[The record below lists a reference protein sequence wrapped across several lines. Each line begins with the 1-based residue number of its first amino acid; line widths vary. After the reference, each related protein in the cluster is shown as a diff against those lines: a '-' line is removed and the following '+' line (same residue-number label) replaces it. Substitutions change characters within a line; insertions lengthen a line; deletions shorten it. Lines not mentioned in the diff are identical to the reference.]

1 MKETVNG
8 YNKRQALEPSRHEPS
23 RYIVSIDL
31 GTTNCAVAYIDTF
44 EQEDESPDIRLFRIP
59 QVIACGTVEEQ
70 QLLPSFSY
78 QVAPGEIPQGSLDLP
93 WHEET
98 EFVVGT
104 FARERGSE
112 VPDRVISSSKSW
124 LSFSGADR
132 TAPLLPWDAP
142 EEVPHISPIEASSR
156 LLKHIRD
163 AWNQMVAKGNQ
174 DLFLESQEIFLTVP
188 ASFDAT
194 ARELTVRAAKMA
206 GISRV
211 TLLEEPQAAFYAWI
225 ESTEEGWRKEVSVE
239 DVILVC
245 DIGGGTT
252 DFSLILVSES
262 QGELL
267 LERIAVGDHI
277 LLGGDNIDLTLAYA
291 IRNRLA
297 GEGIKLDNW
306 QMRGLLHSARRAKE
320 QIFEN
325 RDCESH
331 PVTILGKG
339 RRVIGGTISTELTRQ
354 EIEEVILNG
363 FFPKCADTD
372 QPKERHKAGL
382 KELGLPYASD
392 PAVTRH
398 LAWFLQRHR
407 NDSNLPGEA
416 LRPTAVLFNGGVM
429 KAEPL
434 KQGVIDALESWNGDK
449 KGLKVLP
456 SRSLDLAVAYG
467 GVYYGLARRGRG
479 IRIRSGIERSYYIG
493 IETAMPAVPGM
504 PAPIKA
510 LCVVPFGIEEGT
522 EMDLPEREFGLVV
535 GELVSFRFLGSTSR
549 HDDRIGDIIEDWEE
563 EGIEELVPLQTR
575 LPAEEGQEGTP
586 VRVRLHIKVTEIGTL
601 ELWFASQN
609 KCWKLEFNVRQR

>member
-1 MKETVNG
+1 M
-8 YNKRQALEPSRHEPS
+8 QS
-23 RYIVSIDL
+23 RYIVGIDL
-31 GTTNCAVAYIDTF
+31 GTTNCAVAYVDTF
-44 EQEDESPDIRLFRIP
+44 EHEDDSPEIRLFRIP
-59 QVIACGTVEEQ
+59 QVVAPGTVEER

-78 QVAPGEIPQGSLDLP
+78 QLAAGEVPQESLNLP
-93 WHEET
+93 WPEDAG
-98 EFVVGT
+98 FLVGT
-104 FARERGSE
+104 FAGERGAE

-124 LSFSGADR
+124 LSYSGADR
-132 TAPLLPWDAP
+132 TASLLPWGAP
-142 EEVPHISPIEASSR
+142 EEVAHISPIEASSR
-156 LLKHIRD
+156 LLKHIRH
-163 AWNQMVAKGNQ
+163 AWNHVIATGNP
-174 DLFLESQEIFLTVP
+174 DFFLESQEIFLTVP

-194 ARELTVRAAKMA
+194 ARELTVRAAEMA
-206 GISRV
+206 GLSQV

-225 ESTEEGWRKEVSVE
+225 ESSQNTWQKEVSVG

-262 QGELL
+262 QGELV

-277 LLGGDNIDLTLAYA
+277 LLGGDNIDLTLAHG

-320 QIFEN
+320 EIFEN
-325 RDCESH
+325 PDCDSH

-354 EIEEVILNG
+354 EIEKVILNG
-363 FFPKCADTD
+363 FFPECSEADR
-372 QPKERHKAGL
+372 PEERHHAGL

-398 LAWFLQRHR
+398 MSWFLQRHR
-407 NDSNLPGEA
+407 NDGNFPGEA

-434 KQGVIDALESWNGDK
+434 KRKVIEILESWNEGGK
-449 KGLKVLP
+449 ELKVLA
-456 SRSLDLAVAYG
+456 SGSLDLAVAYG

-479 IRIRSGIERSYYIG
+479 MRICSGTERSYYIG

-510 LCVVPFGIEEGT
+510 LCVVPFGMEEGT
-522 EMDLPEREFGLVV
+522 EADLSDREFGLVV
-535 GELVSFRFLGSTSR
+535 GEPVSFRFFGSTSR
-549 HDDRIGDIIEDWEE
+549 HDDRTGDIIEEWAEE
-563 EGIEELVPLQTR
+563 RIEELVPLETE
-575 LPAEEGQEGTP
+575 LPAEEGQEGSP

-601 ELWFASQN
+601 ELWFVSET
-609 KCWKLEFNVRQR
+609 KRWKLEFNVRQP

>member
-1 MKETVNG
+1 MET
-8 YNKRQALEPSRHEPS
+8 S
-23 RYIVSIDL
+23 RYIVGIDL
-31 GTTNCAVAYIDTF
+31 GTTNCAVAYVDTF
-44 EQEDESPDIRLFRIP
+44 EEEDENPEIRLFRIP
-59 QVIACGTVEEQ
+59 QVVAPGTVEEQ

-78 QVAPGEIPQGSLDLP
+78 QVATGELPQGSLDLP
-93 WHEET
+93 WQEERG
-98 EFVVGT
+98 FVVGV
-104 FARERGSE
+104 FARERGAE

-124 LSFSGADR
+124 LSHSGADR
-132 TAPLLPWDAP
+132 TASLLPWDAP

-163 AWNQMVAKGNQ
+163 AWNHVIAAGNP
-174 DLFLESQEIFLTVP
+174 DFFLESQEIFLTVP

-194 ARELTVRAAKMA
+194 ARELTVRAAEMA

-211 TLLEEPQAAFYAWI
+211 TLLEEPQAGFYAWI
-225 ESTEEGWRKEVSVE
+225 ESTQEGWRKEVSVG

-262 QGELL
+262 RGELV

-297 GEGIKLDNW
+297 GEGTKLDNW

-320 QIFEN
+320 EIFEN
-325 RDCESH
+325 PDCESH
-331 PVTILGKG
+331 PVTVLGKG

-354 EIEEVILNG
+354 EIEEVVLNG
-363 FFPKCADTD
+363 FFPKCAETD
-372 QPKERHKAGL
+372 RPRESRQAGL

-392 PAVTRH
+392 PAVIRH
-398 LAWFLQRHR
+398 MAWFLQRHR
-407 NDSNLPGEA
+407 SNSNLGGEG

-429 KAEPL
+429 KAELL
-434 KQGVIDALESWNGDK
+434 KHRIIEILESWYEGE
-449 KGLKVLP
+449 KGLKVLA

-467 GVYYGLARRGRG
+467 GVYYGLARHGRG
-479 IRIRSGIERSYYIG
+479 IRIRSGTERSYYIG

-510 LCVVPFGIEEGT
+510 LCVVPFGMEEGT
-522 EMDLPEREFGLVV
+522 EANLPDREFGLVV
-535 GELVSFRFLGSTSR
+535 GEPASFRFLGSTSR
-549 HDDRIGDIIEDWEE
+549 HDDRIGDIIEEWAEE
-563 EGIEELVPLQTR
+563 DVEELVPLETE
-575 LPAEEGQEGTP
+575 LPAEKGQEGTP

-601 ELWFASQN
+601 ELWFVSET
-609 KCWKLEFNVRQR
+609 KRWKLEFNVRQP

>member
-1 MKETVNG
+1 M
-8 YNKRQALEPSRHEPS
+8 QS
-23 RYIVSIDL
+23 RYIVGIDL
-31 GTTNCAVAYIDTF
+31 GTTNCAVAYVDTF
-44 EQEDESPDIRLFRIP
+44 EQEGDSPKIRLFGIP
-59 QVIACGTVEEQ
+59 QVVAPGTVEQ
-70 QLLPSFSY
+70 RQLLPSFSY
-78 QVAPGEIPQGSLDLP
+78 QIAEGELPPGSLDLP
-93 WHEET
+93 WQEDT
-98 EFVVGT
+98 GFVVGS
-104 FARERGSE
+104 FAGERGAE
-112 VPDRVISSSKSW
+112 VPHRVVSSSKSW
-124 LSFSGADR
+124 LSYSGADR
-132 TAPLLPWDAP
+132 TAPLLPWGAP
-142 EEVPHISPIEASSR
+142 EDVPHISPIEASSR
-156 LLKHIRD
+156 LLSHIRH
-163 AWNQMVAKGNQ
+163 AWNQVIASGNP

-194 ARELTVRAAKMA
+194 ARELTVRAAEMA
-206 GISRV
+206 GLSRV

-225 ESTEEGWRKEVSVE
+225 ENSHKTWKKEVSVG

-262 QGELL
+262 QGELV

-320 QIFEN
+320 KIFESA
-325 RDCESH
+325 DCDSH

-339 RRVIGGTISTELTRQ
+339 RRVIGGTISSELTRQ

-363 FFPKCADTD
+363 FFPKCSEIDRPT
-372 QPKERHKAGL
+372 ERHQAGL

-398 LAWFLQRHR
+398 MSWFLQRHR
-407 NDSNLPGEA
+407 NDGNLPGEV

-434 KQGVIDALESWNGDK
+434 KRRVIEVLESWNEGGK
-449 KGLKVLP
+449 KLKVLA
-456 SRSLDLAVAYG
+456 SESLDLAVAYG

-479 IRIRSGIERSYYIG
+479 IRIRSGTERSYYIG
-493 IETAMPAVPGM
+493 IETAMPAVPGV

-510 LCVVPFGIEEGT
+510 LCVVPFGMEEGT
-522 EMDLPEREFGLVV
+522 EADLSDREFGLVV
-535 GELVSFRFLGSTSR
+535 GEPVSFRFLGSTSR
-549 HDDRIGDIIEDWEE
+549 HDDGIGDMIEEWAE
-563 EGIEELVPLQTR
+563 EGIEELVPLETE
-575 LPAEEGQEGTP
+575 LPAEEGRDGAP
-586 VRVRLHIKVTEIGTL
+586 IRVRLHIKVTEIGTL
-601 ELWFASQN
+601 ELWFVSETRR
-609 KCWKLEFNVRQR
+609 WKLEFNVRQP

>member
-1 MKETVNG
+1 MK
-8 YNKRQALEPSRHEPS
+8 PS
-23 RYIVSIDL
+23 RYIVGIDL
-31 GTTNCAVAYIDTF
+31 GTTNCAVAYVDTF
-44 EQEDESPDIRLFRIP
+44 EQEDDSPKIRLFRIP
-59 QVIACGTVEEQ
+59 QVVAPGIVEEQ

-78 QVAPGEIPQGSLDLP
+78 QIATGELPQGSLDLP
-93 WHEET
+93 WQEGAG
-98 EFVVGT
+98 FVVGT
-104 FARERGSE
+104 FARERGAE

-124 LSFSGADR
+124 LSHSGTDR
-132 TAPLLPWDAP
+132 MASLLPWDAP
-142 EEVPHISPIEASSR
+142 EKVPHISPIEASSR

-163 AWNQMVAKGNQ
+163 AWNHVIAAGNP
-174 DLFLESQEIFLTVP
+174 DFFLESQEIFLTVP

-194 ARELTVRAAKMA
+194 ARQLTVRAADMA
-206 GISRV
+206 GISKV

-225 ESTEEGWRKEVSVE
+225 ESTQEGWRKEVSVG

-262 QGELL
+262 QGELV

-320 QIFEN
+320 EMFEN
-325 RDCESH
+325 PDCDSH

-354 EIEEVILNG
+354 EIEDVILNG
-363 FFPKCADTD
+363 FFPKCTETD
-372 QPKERHKAGL
+372 RPKETHRAGL

-392 PAVTRH
+392 PAVIRH
-398 LAWFLQRHR
+398 LAWFLQRHK

-416 LRPTAVLFNGGVM
+416 LTPTAALFNGGVM

-434 KQGVIDALESWNGDK
+434 KHRIIEVLESWNEG
-449 KGLKVLP
+449 GRRLKVLAP
-456 SRSLDLAVAYG
+456 GSLDLAVAYG

-479 IRIRSGIERSYYIG
+479 IRIRSGTERSYYIG

-510 LCVVPFGIEEGT
+510 LCVVPFGMEEGT
-522 EMDLPEREFGLVV
+522 EAHLPDREFGLVV
-535 GELVSFRFLGSTSR
+535 GEPVSFRFFGSTSR
-549 HDDRIGDIIEDWEE
+549 HDDGIGDVIEDWEE
-563 EGIEELVPLQTR
+563 EGIEELVPLETE

-586 VRVRLHIKVTEIGTL
+586 VRVRLDIKVTEIGTL
-601 ELWFASQN
+601 ELWFVSDTKRWQ
-609 KCWKLEFNVRQR
+609 LEFNVRQP

>member
-1 MKETVNG
+1 MET
-8 YNKRQALEPSRHEPS
+8 S
-23 RYIVSIDL
+23 RYIVGIDL
-31 GTTNCAVAYIDTF
+31 GTTNCAVAYVDTF
-44 EQEDESPDIRLFRIP
+44 EEEDDNPEIRLFRIP
-59 QVIACGTVEEQ
+59 QVVAPGTVEEQ

-78 QVAPGEIPQGSLDLP
+78 QIATGELPQGSLDLP
-93 WHEET
+93 WQEERG
-98 EFVVGT
+98 FVVGV
-104 FARERGSE
+104 FARERGAE

-124 LSFSGADR
+124 LSHSGADR
-132 TAPLLPWDAP
+132 TASLLPWDAP

-163 AWNQMVAKGNQ
+163 AWNHVIAAGNP
-174 DLFLESQEIFLTVP
+174 DFFLESQEIFLTVP

-194 ARELTVRAAKMA
+194 ARELTVRAAEMA

-211 TLLEEPQAAFYAWI
+211 TLLEEPQAGFYAWI
-225 ESTEEGWRKEVSVE
+225 ESTQEGWRKEVSVG

-262 QGELL
+262 QGELV

-320 QIFEN
+320 EIFEN
-325 RDCESH
+325 PDCDSR

-372 QPKERHKAGL
+372 RPREKHQAGL

-392 PAVTRH
+392 PAVIRH

-434 KQGVIDALESWNGDK
+434 KHRIIEVLESWNGDG
-449 KGLKVLP
+449 KGLKVLA

-479 IRIRSGIERSYYIG
+479 IRIRSGTERSYYIG

-510 LCVVPFGIEEGT
+510 LCVVPFGMEEGT
-522 EMDLPEREFGLVV
+522 EADLPDREFGLVV

-549 HDDRIGDIIEDWEE
+549 HDDGIGDVIEDWEE
-563 EGIEELVPLQTR
+563 EGIEELVPLETE
-575 LPAEEGQEGTP
+575 LPAEEGQEGAP
-586 VRVRLHIKVTEIGTL
+586 VRVRLQIKVTEIGTL
-601 ELWFASQN
+601 ELWFVSET
-609 KCWKLEFNVRQR
+609 KRWKLEFNVRQP

>member
-1 MKETVNG
+1 MEIPM
-8 YNKRQALEPSRHEPS
+8 QS
-23 RYIVSIDL
+23 RYIVGIDL
-31 GTTNCAVAYIDTF
+31 GTTNCAVAYVDTF
-44 EQEDESPDIRLFRIP
+44 EQEDDSPKIRLFRIP
-59 QVIACGTVEEQ
+59 QVVAPGTVEQ
-70 QLLPSFSY
+70 RQLLPSFSY
-78 QVAPGEIPQGSLDLP
+78 QLGTGELPQGSVDLP
-93 WHEET
+93 WQEEIG
-98 EFVVGT
+98 FVVGT
-104 FARERGSE
+104 FAGERGAE
-112 VPDRVISSSKSW
+112 VPDRVIASSKSW
-124 LSFSGADR
+124 LSYSGVDR
-132 TAPLLPWDAP
+132 TAQLLPWGAR
-142 EEVPHISPIEASSR
+142 EEIPHISPIEASSR
-156 LLKHIRD
+156 LLKHIRN
-163 AWNQMVAKGNQ
+163 AWNHVIASGIQ
-174 DLFLESQEIFLTVP
+174 DFFLESQEIFLTVP

-194 ARELTVRAAKMA
+194 ARELTVRAAEMA

-225 ESTEEGWRKEVSVE
+225 ESSDRAWQKEVNVG

-262 QGELL
+262 QGELV

-306 QMRGLLHSARRAKE
+306 QMRGLLHSARQAKE
-320 QIFEN
+320 EIFEN
-325 RDCESH
+325 PDCDSH

-363 FFPKCADTD
+363 FFPKCRETD
-372 QPKERHKAGL
+372 QPKETRQAGL
-382 KELGLPYASD
+382 KELGIPYASD
-392 PAVTRH
+392 PAVMRH

-407 NDSNLPGEA
+407 IDSNLPGEA

-434 KQGVIDALESWNGDK
+434 QRRVIEVLKSWNEGGK
-449 KGLKVLP
+449 ELKVLA

-479 IRIRSGIERSYYIG
+479 IRIRSGTERSYYIG

-510 LCVVPFGIEEGT
+510 LCVVPFGMEEGT
-522 EMDLPEREFGLVV
+522 EANLPDREFGLVV
-535 GELVSFRFLGSTSR
+535 GEPVSFRFLGSTSR
-549 HDDRIGDIIEDWEE
+549 HDDRIGDIIEEWAEE
-563 EGIEELVPLQTR
+563 DVEELVPLETE
-575 LPAEEGQEGTP
+575 LPAEKGQEGTP

-601 ELWFASQN
+601 ELWFVSET
-609 KCWKLEFNVRQR
+609 KRWKLEFNVRQP